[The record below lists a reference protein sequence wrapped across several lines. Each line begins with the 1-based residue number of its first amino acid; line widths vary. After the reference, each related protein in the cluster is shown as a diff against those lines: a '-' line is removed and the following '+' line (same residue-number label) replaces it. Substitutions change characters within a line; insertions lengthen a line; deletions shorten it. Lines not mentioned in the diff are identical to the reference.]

1 MTIEIE
7 ILGCGSSSGVPAI
20 GNNWG
25 ACNPDNPKNKRLR
38 SSILVKSK
46 ESTIIID
53 ATPDLRQQL
62 LGQLRA
68 ADFVRAGKKAP
79 KGKSNGEFGSIKDCN
94 LNSDKWSVV
103 KGTCD
108 LIFSMRSI

>member
-1 MTIEIE
+1 M
-7 ILGCGSSSGVPAI
+7 
-20 GNNWG
+20 
-25 ACNPDNPKNKRLR
+25 
-38 SSILVKSK
+38 
-46 ESTIIID
+46 STRKKYFFFS
-53 ATPDLRQQL
+53 DLRQQL

-108 LIFSMRSI
+108 LNFIIKNFKILFLSKLEIKIFYKIFETFRLKVKEYKKIALKRH

>member
-1 MTIEIE
+1 MST
-7 ILGCGSSSGVPAI
+7 
-20 GNNWG
+20 
-25 ACNPDNPKNKRLR
+25 
-38 SSILVKSK
+38 SK
-46 ESTIIID
+46 KKFS
-53 ATPDLRQQL
+53 DLRQQL

-108 LIFSMRSI
+108 LNFIIKNFKILFLNFKNFYKNI